1 MSQDSIKPINVAEEL
16 SNSFLEY
23 SMSVIISRA
32 LPDVRDGLKPS
43 QRRVLYAMRQLGVTP
58 GKSHVKCAKIVGETM
73 GNFHP
78 HGDSSIYSTL
88 VNMGQPWSM
97 REMLVDGQGNF
108 GSVEGD
114 AAASMRYTEAR
125 LHHLGMA
132 MMDDLDKN
140 TVDFQPNYDGSQ
152 QEPTVLPSA
161 FPNFLVNGG
170 TGIAVGMATNL
181 APHNLGEVI
190 DGICA
195 QIDNPAI
202 TLPELMHFIKGP
214 DFPVACEIR
223 GIRGIE
229 NYFATGRGSMRLR
242 GKVEIEEHEN
252 GRSFIVI
259 REVPYGVNR
268 ATLQERIAELVNEKS
283 LTGISGMRDLSDE
296 ETRIEIELKRDA
308 RPQVVVAQLFKL
320 TSLETSFS
328 VNMLAIHEK
337 RPKQFSLKEA
347 IDAYIEH
354 RREVIIRRTR
364 YLLGK
369 AEERAE
375 LLEAF
380 LLALGHLDDF
390 IKIIRESKNRDEARE
405 RLAAYHFPL
414 ATAESL
420 GILIRSQAAIQGDR
434 YVFSER
440 QVNAILEL
448 RLYQLTGM
456 ERDKVKG
463 EYDGVLIDIKDLMD
477 ILAREIRVLTIIKD
491 ELKLI
496 RDKHATP
503 RKCPILAEAGEVAME
518 DLIANDAMIVT
529 LSHRGYVKR
538 TPATEYRLQGRGGK
552 GLKGMETRA
561 TGKGEADDFIEH
573 LFSVQA
579 HDYLMFFTNTGRVY
593 VERVFELP
601 EGSRTAMGRSIK
613 NVLNLQ
619 PEEKIAAL
627 LRLERV
633 TDDNGNDITFRED
646 AGFVFF
652 ATRTGKVKK
661 TPLNDF
667 RNYRQAGI
675 IAINL
680 EENNELIGVR
690 RTSGSDDII
699 LVTHNGLSLR
709 FDENDARSLGRN
721 SIGVMGIRPRE
732 DDYVIGLALVTDDC
746 TLLVASENGL
756 GKRTPF
762 GDYRKQSRGGKGII
776 TMKVTDKTGPV
787 VGAVT
792 VTDADELMLMTSTGQ
807 SIRIRVSEI
816 RETGRNAQGVKLLTL
831 KASEKLQDVSLVIPD
846 GEDSEGA
853 LTSADDSESPDGALA
868 SAGELETLDI
878 ESPEDT
884 DTV

>member
-1 MSQDSIKPINVAEEL
+1 
-16 SNSFLEY
+16 
-23 SMSVIISRA
+23 
-32 LPDVRDGLKPS
+32 
-43 QRRVLYAMRQLGVTP
+43 
-58 GKSHVKCAKIVGETM
+58 
-73 GNFHP
+73 
-78 HGDSSIYSTL
+78 
-88 VNMGQPWSM
+88 
-97 REMLVDGQGNF
+97 
-108 GSVEGD
+108 
-114 AAASMRYTEAR
+114 
-125 LHHLGMA
+125 
-132 MMDDLDKN
+132 
-140 TVDFQPNYDGSQ
+140 
-152 QEPTVLPSA
+152 
-161 FPNFLVNGG
+161 
-170 TGIAVGMATNL
+170 
-181 APHNLGEVI
+181 
-190 DGICA
+190 
-195 QIDNPAI
+195 
-202 TLPELMHFIKGP
+202 
-214 DFPVACEIR
+214 
-223 GIRGIE
+223 
-229 NYFATGRGSMRLR
+229 
-242 GKVEIEEHEN
+242 
-252 GRSFIVI
+252 
-259 REVPYGVNR
+259 
-268 ATLQERIAELVNEKS
+268 
-283 LTGISGMRDLSDE
+283 
-296 ETRIEIELKRDA
+296 
-308 RPQVVVAQLFKL
+308 
-320 TSLETSFS
+320 
-328 VNMLAIHEK
+328 
-337 RPKQFSLKEA
+337 
-347 IDAYIEH
+347 
-354 RREVIIRRTR
+354 
-364 YLLGK
+364 
-369 AEERAE
+369 
-375 LLEAF
+375 
-380 LLALGHLDDF
+380 
-390 IKIIRESKNRDEARE
+390 
-405 RLAAYHFPL
+405 
-414 ATAESL
+414 
-420 GILIRSQAAIQGDR
+420 
-434 YVFSER
+434 
-440 QVNAILEL
+440 
-448 RLYQLTGM
+448 M

-831 KASEKLQDVSLVIPD
+831 KTGEKLQDVSLVIPD
-846 GEDSEGA
+846 GEDSDAA
-853 LTSADDSESPDGALA
+853 LTSADDSESPDIDATLA
-868 SAGELETLDI
+868 SADESETPDT

-884 DTV
+884 DAV